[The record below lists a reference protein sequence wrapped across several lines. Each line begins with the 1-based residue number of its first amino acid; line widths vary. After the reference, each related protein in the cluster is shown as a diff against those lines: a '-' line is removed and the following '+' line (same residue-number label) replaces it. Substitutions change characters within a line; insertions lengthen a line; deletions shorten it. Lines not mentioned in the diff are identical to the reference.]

1 MSVGASKTAQYMALF
16 RALESQRRPG
26 ERLFEDPF
34 ARAFLSPRLRW
45 VANLA
50 YLGLLGEP
58 LAWFIDWR
66 WPGVRSSAVV
76 RTRFIDDALQT
87 AVQDGVRQVVVLG
100 AGYDT
105 RAQRLACLDRCR
117 VFEVDRPATQRD
129 KQQRLEAV
137 IGARRSS
144 HTTFVPLDFAREALR
159 PALEQHGFDPWQSS
173 FFVWEG
179 VTNYLSAAAVDAT
192 LRAVASCQAGS
203 QLLFTY
209 VHRGVLDGSSEFT
222 VAEALSRT
230 LERAGERWTFGLY
243 PAEISDYLTARGL
256 ELSDDVAV
264 STLRDGY
271 FGPGRFHGYEF
282 YRIAQARVR
291 G

>member
-1 MSVGASKTAQYMALF
+1 MSIRASKTAQYMALF

-26 ERLFEDPF
+26 ERLFADPL
-34 ARAFLSPRLRW
+34 ARAFLSRRLRW
-45 VANLA
+45 VADLA
-50 YLGLLGEP
+50 YPNLLAEP
-58 LAWFIDWR
+58 LARFIDWR

-76 RTRFIDDALQT
+76 RTRFIDDALQI
-87 AVQDGVRQVVVLG
+87 AVQRGVRQVVVLG

-105 RAQRLACLDRCR
+105 RAQRLACLAQCR

-137 IGARRSS
+137 LGRLSS
-144 HTTFVPLDFAREALR
+144 QTTFVPLDFAREALR
-159 PALEQHGFDPWQSS
+159 PALEQSGFDPSQSS

-179 VTNYLSAAAVDAT
+179 VTNYLTAAAVDAT
-192 LRAVASCQAGS
+192 LRAVASCRAGS
-203 QLLFTY
+203 ELLFTY
-209 VHRGVLDGSSEFT
+209 VHRGVLDGSAEFS
-222 VAEALSRT
+222 VAEALSKT
-230 LERAGERWTFGLY
+230 LERVGERWTFGLY
-243 PAEISDYLTARGL
+243 PSEISDYLTARGL

-264 STLRDGY
+264 STLRDRY
-271 FGPGRFHGYEF
+271 FGPGRFNGYEF